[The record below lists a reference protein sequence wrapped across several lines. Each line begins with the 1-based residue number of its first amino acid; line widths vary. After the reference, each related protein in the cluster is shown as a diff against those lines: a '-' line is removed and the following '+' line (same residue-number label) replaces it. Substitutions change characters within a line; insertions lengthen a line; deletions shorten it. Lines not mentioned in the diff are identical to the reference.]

1 MRTQPWELM
10 RPEYIRQQMA
20 PSSPLDDSGTMDYWA
35 MPIMSHPSEAI
46 YRDRHHQNR
55 RLSPNLHRFAEE

>member
-1 MRTQPWELM
+1 MRKQPWELM

-35 MPIMSHPSEAI
+35 MRHKAEVRAAMIAGHPVPSDVLAD
-46 YRDRHHQNR
+46 YPD
-55 RLSPNLHRFAEE
+55 L